1 MLTKKNDYKISGDK
15 LQWLILKQMGKASY
29 FSHQWHEARVN
40 NNNDRAELFR
50 RMLSI
55 EQAKIWALMEIQGF
69 KDNGEFI
76 MVSEYIIDAIALSK

>member
-1 MLTKKNDYKISGDK
+1 MLTKKNDYKIPGDE

-29 FSHQWHEARVN
+29 FSQQWHEARVN

-55 EQAKIWALMEIQGF
+55 EQAKIWALMEVQGF